1 MSLWQDTEEKQPKV
15 HVLYPTMVYENDL
28 MEVET
33 INQEIDN
40 IIDKV
45 DFTSDHEFTEAH
57 MMSGGHHE
65 DDLISTYKLEV
76 FSNVLSKNIKQ
87 YVTSLKSF
95 ETNPTPPSMNYT
107 RQSWF
112 TKMKKGHYSNIH
124 HHGWADLSGVY
135 YYKTSGDDGSLFIQ
149 TSNPHLDTSK
159 LFFKHGGVTLLPPK
173 VGRLYLFPGWLRHGV
188 RLNKTDNTRI
198 SLSFNIILDNN

>member
-1 MSLWQDTEEKQPKV
+1 MSLWEEQTSQTKI
-15 HVLYPTMVYENDL
+15 HVLYPTMIYESDL
-28 MEVET
+28 MEVESV
-33 INQEIDN
+33 NQEIDN

-45 DFTSDHEFTEAH
+45 EFTSDHQFTEAH
-57 MMSGGHHE
+57 MMSGGHQE
-65 DDLISTYKLEV
+65 DDLISKYKLEV
-76 FSNVLSKNIKQ
+76 FSKVLSKNIKQ
-87 YVTSLKSF
+87 YLTSMKSF
-95 ETNPTPPSMNYT
+95 DPSMSYT

-124 HHGWADLSGVY
+124 NHGWADLSGVY

-159 LFFKHGGVTLLPPK
+159 LFFKYGGVTPLPPK